1 VAVEPA
7 VQPAEPAPVAPEPTV
22 PSPIVPIIKE
32 TAASETPPTPD
43 ALTFRDI
50 TGGRSLPKPE
60 ETVSSAETKVSQA
73 IEDIQLIKQPAVP
86 LLASEPVPAAPILA
100 AESPKRE
107 SDDFTT
113 SHVVEK
119 PVEPPMSNVVSET
132 TKKEEKI
139 VPAEVPK
146 IDQKDRQNEP
156 KDEARHHE
164 VERAAEQP
172 EEPKSDTK
180 ETPPVEQ
187 KSSAKPDDHDEQA
200 IKRVRE
206 ITDQMVRTSET
217 IKTANDKA
225 AESGSVKQ
233 ALAPGGLI
241 LPQAK
246 PEKIETQVAEAAPT
260 PHKLAPGE
268 VYVDENGNVII
279 GE

>member
-1 VAVEPA
+1 VPA
-7 VQPAEPAPVAPEPTV
+7 APEPTV

-32 TAASETPPTPD
+32 TAASEAPAPN

-50 TGGRSLPKPE
+50 TGGRPLPKAE
-60 ETVSSAETKVSQA
+60 ETAVPAETKVNQA
-73 IEDIQLIKQPAVP
+73 IEDVQLIKQPAVP
-86 LLASEPVPAAPILA
+86 LVASEPVPAASVLA

-113 SHVVEK
+113 SNVVEK
-119 PVEPPMSNVVSET
+119 PVESPVYNVVSET

-139 VPAEVPK
+139 EPIEEPK
-146 IDQKDRQNEP
+146 INRKDRQ
-156 KDEARHHE
+156 DELK
-164 VERAAEQP
+164 VESRRPDVEKVAEQP
-172 EEPKSDTK
+172 KEPKPDIK
-180 ETPPVEQ
+180 ETEHIEQ
-187 KSSAKPDDHDEQA
+187 KSSAKSSDHDEQVA
-200 IKRVRE
+200 KRVRE
-206 ITDQMVRTSET
+206 LTDQMARTSEI
-217 IKTANDKA
+217 IKDVNEKV
-225 AESGSVKQ
+225 AESRSAKQ

-246 PEKIETQVAEAAPT
+246 PEKPEKQEAEAAPL